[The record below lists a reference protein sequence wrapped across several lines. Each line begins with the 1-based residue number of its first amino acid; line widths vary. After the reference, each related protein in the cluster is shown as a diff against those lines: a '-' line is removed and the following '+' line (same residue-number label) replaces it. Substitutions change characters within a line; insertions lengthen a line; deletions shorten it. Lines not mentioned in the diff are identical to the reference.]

1 MCIAIY
7 VARYVQLDKW
17 LYVFGFVY
25 YIAIQLYV
33 CIHTLG
39 NGSVT
44 NGMATVAISDLQCG
58 VTYSLIAEG
67 MSNGMFVGPAS
78 SHGNI
83 TTGPCPV
90 MTSECIASCVYMY
103 VIH

>member
-1 MCIAIY
+1 MLFITYIHICTHIIASY
-7 VARYVQLDKW
+7 LRTY
-17 LYVFGFVY
+17 
-25 YIAIQLYV
+25 AI
-33 CIHTLG
+33 LG

-58 VTYSLIAEG
+58 VTYTIIAEG
-67 MSNGMFVGPAS
+67 TSNGMLVGPAS

-90 MTSECIASCVYMY
+90 KTSECIAS
-103 VIH
+103 